1 MPPVQA
7 ANLSGQDTME
17 CFIREYP
24 NREQATTM
32 KAWLT
37 THRPGTFSFTGLVDP
52 LDATVI
58 SPQATVDYG
67 SCWFSL
73 SEGPAIVE
81 APRYGKFLSVSVFD
95 MLHNV
100 PAVVA
105 NPGKPLLLIR
115 PGQEVPTG
123 DFTVVELETDQGL
136 VLTRMV
142 VVDNLEEVRALSESI
157 TMHGGRTSSSARSPV
172 MSAYWRSRA
181 E

>member
-67 SCWFSL
+67 SC
-73 SEGPAIVE
+73 
-81 APRYGKFLSVSVFD
+81 
-95 MLHNV
+95 
-100 PAVVA
+100 
-105 NPGKPLLLIR
+105 
-115 PGQEVPTG
+115 
-123 DFTVVELETDQGL
+123 
-136 VLTRMV
+136 
-142 VVDNLEEVRALSESI
+142 
-157 TMHGGRTSSSARSPV
+157 
-172 MSAYWRSRA
+172 
-181 E
+181 

>member
-1 MPPVQA
+1 
-7 ANLSGQDTME
+7 
-17 CFIREYP
+17 
-24 NREQATTM
+24 
-32 KAWLT
+32 
-37 THRPGTFSFTGLVDP
+37 
-52 LDATVI
+52 
-58 SPQATVDYG
+58 
-67 SCWFSL
+67 
-73 SEGPAIVE
+73 
-81 APRYGKFLSVSVFD
+81 